1 MIRIHKLNKTFKD
14 KSVLRDINLHIEEG
28 QVVSI
33 IGPSGAG
40 KSTLLRCI
48 NMLEVPSE
56 GDIHVDGQPVKY
68 ATNARGKLNFFSQMK
83 LTWLRTQV
91 CMVFQQFH
99 LWPNKTV
106 LQNIIEGPC
115 IVKKMPRDAAIQKA
129 KELLG
134 KVGLADKINEYP
146 ANLSGGQQQ
155 RVAIARALAMEPKVI
170 LFDEPTSALDPEL
183 VHEVLEIMVK
193 LAAEGMTMIVVTHE
207 MNFARNVSDRVL
219 FMENGAI
226 TGDGKPEELFG
237 NPNPRMMQFLKNLDP
252 TSELRGAFTHESSK
266 QPISFENV
274 NLVQGI

>member
-1 MIRIHKLNKTFKD
+1 MIRIRRLQKSFKG
-14 KSVLRDINLHIEEG
+14 KQVLSDIDLDIEEG

-48 NMLEVPSE
+48 NLLEVPSA
-56 GDIHVDGQPVKY
+56 GNITVGSKSVSYQ
-68 ATNARGKLNFFSQMK
+68 TNAKGKLTFLSQMR
-83 LTWLRTQV
+83 LSWLRTDV
-91 CMVFQQFH
+91 GMVFQQFN

-115 IVKKMPRDAAIQKA
+115 IVKKIPRSEAEAKA
-129 KELLG
+129 RSLLA
-134 KVGLADKINEYP
+134 KVGMLEKINEYP

-183 VHEVLEIMVK
+183 VHEVLEIMVN
-193 LAAEGMTMIVVTHE
+193 LAREGMTMVVVTHE

-219 FMENGAI
+219 FME
-226 TGDGKPEELFG
+226 DGKITRDGHPEDIFG
-237 NPNPRMMQFLKNLDP
+237 NPSPRMVQFLRSLSHTAESKGEP
-252 TSELRGAFTHESSK
+252 IHESRYQS
-266 QPISFENV
+266 V
-274 NLVQGI
+274 